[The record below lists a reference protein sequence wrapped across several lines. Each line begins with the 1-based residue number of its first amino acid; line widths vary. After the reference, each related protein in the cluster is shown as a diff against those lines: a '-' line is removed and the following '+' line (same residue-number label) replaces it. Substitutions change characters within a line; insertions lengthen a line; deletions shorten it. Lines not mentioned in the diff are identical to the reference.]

1 MTKTRHIDV
10 RLMSTFLH
18 PGDDSRP
25 PSWRLLLGELRVVL
39 AWLFYKLWSRPHPL
53 PDIGEGLPVITLPGF
68 MASDLAMRQLRSSL
82 RAAGFRAYGW
92 GLGRNRG
99 ATADLIAR
107 IDARVDEVIA
117 REGRAP
123 ALVGWSLGGLFAREY
138 AKHYPHKV
146 ARVITMGTPFSGSR
160 RANHAWRLY
169 QLVAGHDVDAP
180 PVPFHP
186 AAKPPVP
193 TVALWSPQ
201 DGIVAANCARGE
213 AHERDAAVEVRC
225 RHISFVFAPA
235 AARALVQALV

>member
-1 MTKTRHIDV
+1 M
-10 RLMSTFLH
+10 RLMSGLLH
-18 PGDDSRP
+18 PFDDSRA

-39 AWLFYKLWSRPHPL
+39 AWLFYKLWSRPHAL

-99 ATADLIAR
+99 ATVDLIAQ
-107 IDARVDEVIA
+107 IDARVDAVIA
-117 REGRAP
+117 REGRVP

-138 AKHYPHKV
+138 AKHHPHKV
-146 ARVITMGTPFSGSR
+146 ARVVTMGTPFSGSR

-193 TVALWSPQ
+193 TFALWSAS
-201 DGIVAANCARGE
+201 DGIVAVASARGE
-213 AHERDAAVEVRC
+213 PHERDAAIEVNC
-225 RHISFVFAPA
+225 RHISFSFAPA
-235 AARALVQALV
+235 AARAVVQVLV